1 MADENEVFTKAEE
14 LIEWLDEHDI
24 LMNLTDKEASGF
36 CGAFCIL
43 LISYMEV
50 HGYGIGVRENR
61 LVRIDITETENIVED
76 YSIDDVIDSVF
87 DWNYELITE
96 ADKERKNPDNF
107 IDFCKK
113 QERYESLLE
122 DERIIEKMFD
132 RTVYG
137 KAMAS
142 AFKKVSLT
150 K

>member
-1 MADENEVFTKAEE
+1 MADGCVTFTKAEE
-14 LIEWLDEHDI
+14 LIEWLDENDL
-24 LMNLTDKEASGF
+24 LMNLTDKEAG
-36 CGAFCIL
+36 L
-43 LISYMEV
+43 LLSYMEG

-61 LVRIDITETENIVED
+61 LVRIDTTETEKNVEN
-76 YSIDDVIDSVF
+76 YSIDDVIDAVF
-87 DWNYELITE
+87 DWNYELMTE
-96 ADKERKNPDNF
+96 ADKERRNPDNF

-137 KAMAS
+137 KAIAS
-142 AFKKVSLT
+142 AFKRVSLT

>member
-1 MADENEVFTKAEE
+1 MQVTDGNEIFTKAEE
-14 LIEWLDEHDI
+14 LIEWLDENDL
-24 LMNLTDKEASGF
+24 LMNLTDQESGV
-36 CGAFCIL
+36 L
-43 LISYMEV
+43 LSYMEG
-50 HGYGIGVRENR
+50 HGYDFGVRENR
-61 LVRIDITETENIVED
+61 LVRVDTTETENVVED
-76 YSIDDVIDSVF
+76 YSIDDVIDAVF
-87 DWNYELITE
+87 DWNYELLTE
-96 ADKERKNPDNF
+96 ADKERKNPKNF

-137 KAMAS
+137 KAIAS

>member
-1 MADENEVFTKAEE
+1 MRLQVADENEVFTKAEE
-14 LIEWLDEHDI
+14 LIEWLDENDI
-24 LMNLTDKEASGF
+24 LMNLTDKEAGV
-36 CGAFCIL
+36 

-132 RTVYG
+132 RTVYS

>member
-1 MADENEVFTKAEE
+1 MRLQVADENEVFTKADE
-14 LIEWLDEHDI
+14 LIEWLDENDI
-24 LMNLTDKEASGF
+24 LMNLTDKEAGV
-36 CGAFCIL
+36 
-43 LISYMEV
+43 LISYMEA